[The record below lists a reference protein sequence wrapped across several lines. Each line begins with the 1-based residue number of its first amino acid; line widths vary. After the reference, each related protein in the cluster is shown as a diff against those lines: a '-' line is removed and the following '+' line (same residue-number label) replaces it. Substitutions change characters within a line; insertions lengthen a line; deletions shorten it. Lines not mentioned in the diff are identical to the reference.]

1 MVFGWDITEIVK
13 KKFFASQKDKKE
25 WSDFT
30 KQMGDVRAKESDLLN
45 KKIEVNKIKKLDL
58 HGFSLE
64 MANKESKN
72 FINQSFKNGYKKVLI
87 VTGKGSRS
95 KTHNNPYLSEKLSVL
110 KYSVPEYL
118 KNDENLSNKIN
129 KISWAD
135 QMDGG
140 EGAIYIYLKKNK
152 NL

>member
-1 MVFGWDITEIVK
+1 VK

-118 KNDENLSNKIN
+118 KNDE
-129 KISWAD
+129 KISVIVQRA
-135 QMDGG
+135 
-140 EGAIYIYLKKNK
+140 
-152 NL
+152 